1 MPELMQHLCHASTFG
16 CLLLALHFFKTRP
29 VNRTPSLLLGT
40 VFLVFA
46 IQSTLLALLF
56 MDPRPHLAAILR
68 PALAMTIGP
77 FVLLYFASAATPS
90 FKFRLRHGLHLLPAL
105 FIAFELT
112 AQTYLIN
119 IDHAI
124 LVSFGAYAIAVS
136 SRAWRGPGQFAHL
149 GPSAG
154 DAHRWLVASAVLLGA
169 SFFGELAIYS
179 DIVQGGSLSRSVP
192 LLTVLAVNLVVVGVA
207 TTAALQRPSSLD
219 WVYEFG
225 ALVPGKGTTLTDAE
239 CEACVHEFE
248 RLVEAEQLYAEENV
262 TLRAI
267 AKRLGVP
274 ARRLSESINRTYGES
289 YSRRMNRLRV
299 EEAKRLLRDNP
310 HKTIVEA
317 MFGAGFRTKSSFN
330 QEFRAIEGMSPSE
343 YRNGVVA

>member
-1 MPELMQHLCHASTFG
+1 M
-16 CLLLALHFFKTRP
+16 
-29 VNRTPSLLLGT
+29 
-40 VFLVFA
+40 
-46 IQSTLLALLF
+46 
-56 MDPRPHLAAILR
+56 LR
-68 PALAMTIGP
+68 
-77 FVLLYFASAATPS
+77 S
-90 FKFRLRHGLHLLPAL
+90 
-105 FIAFELT
+105 
-112 AQTYLIN
+112 
-119 IDHAI
+119 
-124 LVSFGAYAIAVS
+124 
-136 SRAWRGPGQFAHL
+136 
-149 GPSAG
+149 
-154 DAHRWLVASAVLLGA
+154 
-169 SFFGELAIYS
+169 FGELAIYS

-317 MFGAGFRTKSSFN
+317 MFRSGLPDEVQLQPGVPR
-330 QEFRAIEGMSPSE
+330 
-343 YRNGVVA
+343 YRRHVAFGV